1 MKKVIII
8 GCYFGQK
15 RKDYKTW
22 LKSCEYNST
31 IDWLIFSDSDWGNTP
46 PNVKIIK
53 KTFNEIKEKIQ
64 SKFEFKITLNTPY
77 KLCDYKPAYGY
88 IFEEYIE
95 EYDFWGYCDFDMIFG
110 DIRKFLTDEILQ
122 QYDKIFKLGH
132 LSLYKNTPGSNTL
145 FKQDLGNYGTN
156 YKEVFT
162 TNEIKVFD
170 EIKGINLIYELNN
183 KKIYNEP
190 CFIDLSKFS
199 KQIIVTKNEDT
210 KNNYSCQTVL
220 FDQGKLYYIYKEKE
234 NINKEEII
242 YVHFSGKTFD
252 SNGEEKYILTKNGV
266 QKVEKDIEW
275 KKIDNNFL
283 WITLKINKLKK
294 INFKIKRKIKKYINR
309 RKEINERKKQETI
322 K

>member
-1 MKKVIII
+1 MKKIII
-8 GCYFGQK
+8 VCCYFGQK

-22 LKSCEYNST
+22 LKSCEYNSN

-132 LSLYKNTPGSNTL
+132 LSLYKNTPGSNT
-145 FKQDLGNYGTN
+145 
-156 YKEVFT
+156 
-162 TNEIKVFD
+162 
-170 EIKGINLIYELNN
+170 
-183 KKIYNEP
+183 
-190 CFIDLSKFS
+190 
-199 KQIIVTKNEDT
+199 
-210 KNNYSCQTVL
+210 
-220 FDQGKLYYIYKEKE
+220 
-234 NINKEEII
+234 
-242 YVHFSGKTFD
+242 
-252 SNGEEKYILTKNGV
+252 
-266 QKVEKDIEW
+266 
-275 KKIDNNFL
+275 
-283 WITLKINKLKK
+283 
-294 INFKIKRKIKKYINR
+294 
-309 RKEINERKKQETI
+309 
-322 K
+322 